1 VGSQR
6 SQRGKVLNK
15 DPKRS
20 FLIVGDTFILKLTKQ
35 NTYIIYE
42 AEI

>member
-1 VGSQR
+1 M
-6 SQRGKVLNK
+6 GKVPNV
-15 DPKRS
+15 DSKRS
-20 FLIVGDTFILKLTKQ
+20 VLVVGGTSILKLTKQ